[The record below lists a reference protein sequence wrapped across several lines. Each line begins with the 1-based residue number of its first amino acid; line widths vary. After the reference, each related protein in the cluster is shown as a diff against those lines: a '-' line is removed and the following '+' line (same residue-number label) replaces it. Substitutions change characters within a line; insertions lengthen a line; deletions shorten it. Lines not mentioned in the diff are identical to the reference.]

1 MINYLKKFKLDDKI
15 AFVVGGLGLIGEEIV
30 SALSNA
36 GAKTFILDIN
46 KEKGKA
52 FENKLTKQNYD
63 IEYIYFDCKD
73 LKNIEKN
80 FNHHIK
86 KYSCPDIFVN
96 CSYPR
101 TTDWKDSSFSSL
113 NLESFRQNIDF
124 HLNSYAWL
132 AKLTAEKMFNFKK
145 EGSII
150 QLSSI
155 YGIRGQDLNIY
166 EGTNMN
172 ENVTYSVIKGG
183 INNLT
188 RQIASYYG
196 KYNIRINSLISGGV
210 KGHIAESKDK
220 QDEIFIKQYSKRT
233 PMKRLGNP
241 SEVASSVLFLASDA
255 SSYITGSTLVVDGG
269 WTAV

>member
-1 MINYLKKFKLDDKI
+1 
-15 AFVVGGLGLIGEEIV
+15 
-30 SALSNA
+30 
-36 GAKTFILDIN
+36 
-46 KEKGKA
+46 
-52 FENKLTKQNYD
+52 
-63 IEYIYFDCKD
+63 
-73 LKNIEKN
+73 
-80 FNHHIK
+80 
-86 KYSCPDIFVN
+86 
-96 CSYPR
+96 
-101 TTDWKDSSFSSL
+101 
-113 NLESFRQNIDF
+113 
-124 HLNSYAWL
+124 
-132 AKLTAEKMFNFKK
+132 
-145 EGSII
+145 
-150 QLSSI
+150 
-155 YGIRGQDLNIY
+155 
-166 EGTNMN
+166 MN

-241 SEVASSVLFLASDA
+241 SEVASSILFLASDA

>member
-1 MINYLKKFKLDDKI
+1 
-15 AFVVGGLGLIGEEIV
+15 
-30 SALSNA
+30 
-36 GAKTFILDIN
+36 
-46 KEKGKA
+46 
-52 FENKLTKQNYD
+52 
-63 IEYIYFDCKD
+63 
-73 LKNIEKN
+73 
-80 FNHHIK
+80 
-86 KYSCPDIFVN
+86 
-96 CSYPR
+96 
-101 TTDWKDSSFSSL
+101 
-113 NLESFRQNIDF
+113 
-124 HLNSYAWL
+124 
-132 AKLTAEKMFNFKK
+132 MFNFKK

>member
-132 AKLTAEKMFNFKK
+132 AKLTAEKCLTLKRGKHN
-145 EGSII
+145 SIE
-150 QLSSI
+150 
-155 YGIRGQDLNIY
+155 LNIWY
-166 EGTNMN
+166 
-172 ENVTYSVIKGG
+172 
-183 INNLT
+183 
-188 RQIASYYG
+188 
-196 KYNIRINSLISGGV
+196 
-210 KGHIAESKDK
+210 
-220 QDEIFIKQYSKRT
+220 
-233 PMKRLGNP
+233 
-241 SEVASSVLFLASDA
+241 
-255 SSYITGSTLVVDGG
+255 
-269 WTAV
+269 